1 MEINNYF
8 APRRVEE
15 AYELF
20 MDNEANR
27 FIAGGAWMKLS
38 TKKVND
44 LISLD
49 HLRLDYIKEENAFFE
64 IGAMATL
71 RQIETNQ
78 QIKSYFSGILNQ
90 AIGNIMGVSVRNLAT
105 IGGSIIGKFAF
116 SDLLGVLL
124 VLDTRLQFYKLGEIS
139 INEYMM
145 MKKPPRDLLV
155 SIKIPKVSGKG
166 YFKKVSKT
174 HLDFAVI
181 NLAIFKG
188 ENVKIAVGSRPLAAG
203 IANKASNFLSSQ
215 ESITEETIENTCDL
229 VIEELKLSS
238 NLRASKEYRELLVR
252 TYLKRGL
259 WQVMKDEN

>member
-8 APRRVEE
+8 APKKVEE

-20 MDNEANR
+20 IDNEANR

-49 HLRLDYIKEENAFFE
+49 RLRLDYIKEENAFFE
-64 IGAMATL
+64 IGAMTSL
-71 RQIETNQ
+71 RAIETNQ
-78 QIKSYFSGILNQ
+78 QIKSYYSGILNQ
-90 AIGNIMGVSVRNLAT
+90 AVSKIMGVSVRNLAT
-105 IGGSIIGKFAF
+105 IGGSVMGKFAF

-124 VLDTRLQFYKLGEIS
+124 VLDARLHFYKLGEIS
-139 INEYMM
+139 IQEFLA
-145 MKKPPRDLLV
+145 MKRPPRDLLV
-155 SIKIPKVSGKG
+155 KIRIPKVSGKG

-174 HLDFAVI
+174 HLDFSVI

-188 ENVKIAVGSRPLAAG
+188 ENIKIAVGSRPLAAE
-203 IANKASNFLSSQ
+203 IASKASNFLSSQ
-215 ESITEETIENTCDL
+215 SSITDEIIENACDL

-238 NLRASKEYRELLVR
+238 NLRGSKEYRDLLVR

-259 WQVMKDEN
+259 GQVMNDEN